1 MPQRAAVDDHSGRR
15 RRAGLR
21 ANDGVAPRP
30 VPPSLT
36 YSITA
41 AWIRCMALKEE
52 WEAQGNWLL
61 KVLQELGFEI
71 GEATWL
77 AC

>member
-1 MPQRAAVDDHSGRR
+1 
-15 RRAGLR
+15 
-21 ANDGVAPRP
+21 
-30 VPPSLT
+30 
-36 YSITA
+36 
-41 AWIRCMALKEE
+41 MALKEE